1 MYHPI
6 SVMRIGPRIN
16 IDLDIWHRVVHQLLD
31 DGAGHV
37 LHDDAVDGGGDDG
50 DGDHVSARLDDAPD
64 LLVADADHVLAV
76 HLQQVV
82 VDQQPVPGGRGVHG
96 YGHDLALLKLEPDVA
111 SGILKLLFFSI
122 SVLHIQGW

>member
-6 SVMRIGPRIN
+6 SVMRIGPWIN
-16 IDLDIWHRVVHQLLD
+16 IVLDIWHRVVHHLLD

-50 DGDHVSARLDDAPD
+50 DGDHVPARLDDAPD
-64 LLVADADHVLAV
+64 LLVANADHVLAV

-96 YGHDLALLKLEPDVA
+96 YGHDLALLKLKPDVA
-111 SGILKLLFFSI
+111 SGILK
-122 SVLHIQGW
+122 